1 MADLTLG
8 VIIKKRKTRVPL
20 LSAKIY
26 KQGGKSNVFDLTAGG
41 KKTITGAVLDG
52 VLYGPNGEGDA
63 KFLKAFGKIKRGSN

>member
-41 KKTITGAVLDG
+41 KKTITGARLDC
-52 VLYGPNGEGDA
+52 VLYGPD
-63 KFLKAFGKIKRGSN
+63 